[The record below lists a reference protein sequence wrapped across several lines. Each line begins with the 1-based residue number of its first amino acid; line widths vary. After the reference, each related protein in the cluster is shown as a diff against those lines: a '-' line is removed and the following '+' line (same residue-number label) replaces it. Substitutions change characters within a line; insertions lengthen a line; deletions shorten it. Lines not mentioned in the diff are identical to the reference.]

1 MVTPP
6 LLCRLHFLI
15 VNNRVLPVANDLN
28 IPEIRS
34 QLLPVGKSQAV
45 ALTWRDLHSADH
57 PFWQQLYA
65 HYERQYPGL
74 DRQGQ
79 GCFAIGLLARE
90 LGRVV
95 AEASMQN
102 CPLPVLEPANLGIG
116 ISADASLS
124 LCYQSKALECIVRGH
139 DFHRQRTAWLVA
151 LFAPLVE
158 AQRQS
163 CRLGAAAQ
171 WRLISDA
178 LAYAWLQVGKQQ
190 KAEDFARRDFFE
202 GLLGEAS
209 KLNNRQVRWT
219 SLHWQDRIET
229 FVSRGGCCRYYTAD
243 DGDYCR
249 TCVHRDT
256 EQQRTLMT
264 QWYEAASLSD

>member
-1 MVTPP
+1 HTIDYGVDPT
-6 LLCRLHFLI
+6 
-15 VNNRVLPVANDLN
+15 VWQRVLTGE
-28 IPEIRS
+28 EIRF
-34 QLLPVGKSQAV
+34 V
-45 ALTWRDLHSADH
+45 RED
-57 PFWQQLYA
+57 
-65 HYERQYPGL
+65 
-74 DRQGQ
+74 
-79 GCFAIGLLARE
+79 E
-90 LGRVV
+90 LG
-95 AEASMQN
+95 N
-102 CPLPVLEPANLGIG
+102 
-116 ISADASLS
+116 
-124 LCYQSKALECIVRGH
+124 IVER
-139 DFHRQRTAWLVA
+139 A